1 MKIQLYILGILM
13 RYGSKHGYS
22 IKQIVSDNIADF
34 AKIKLPTIYYHLDKL
49 AEKGYIN
56 YVIEKDGNRPE
67 KTVYSITDSG
77 VSYFNSLINKILAE
91 NYSLEFDFDGVLY
104 FSEFV
109 NKKTV
114 IKNLNR
120 QKDYIENKLKELA
133 NNKDNTV
140 KKLLP
145 ECRIYCINI
154 FNHHIYHLETEL
166 KWINETLKGL
176 S

>member
-1 MKIQLYILGILM
+1 MKVQLYILGILM
-13 RYGSKHGYS
+13 RYGPKHGYS

-49 AEKGYIN
+49 AQKGYIN
-56 YVIEKDGNRPE
+56 YVVEKDGNRPE

-77 VSYFNSLINKILAE
+77 VTYFNSLINKILNE
-91 NYSLEFDFDGVLY
+91 NYSVEFDFDGVLY
-104 FSEFV
+104 FSDFA
-109 NKKTV
+109 NKKAV

-120 QKDYIENKLKELA
+120 QKGYIENKLKELV
-133 NNKDNTV
+133 NDKDNTV
-140 KKLLP
+140 NKLLP
-145 ECRIYCINI
+145 EYKNYCISI

-176 S
+176 Y

>member
-1 MKIQLYILGILM
+1 MKIQLYVLGLLM
-13 RYGSKHGYS
+13 RYGPQHGYS
-22 IKQIVSDNIADF
+22 IKQIVSDNIAAF

-56 YVIEKDGNRPE
+56 SVIEKDGNRPE

-77 VSYFNSLINKILAE
+77 VAYFNSLLNKILAE
-91 NYSLEFDFDGVLY
+91 NYNVEFDFDGILY

-109 NKKTV
+109 NKSTV

-120 QKDYIENKLKELA
+120 KKEHIENKLNELIKTKA
-133 NNKDNTV
+133 NTLN
-140 KKLLP
+140 KLLP
-145 ECRIYCINI
+145 DYRIYCVSI
-154 FNHHIYHLETEL
+154 FNHHIYHLEAEL
-166 KWINETLKGL
+166 KWINEALKEL